1 MFLKRFKN
9 GFNMGTKINKVLC
22 KGAYIK
28 YAGGGG
34 RRDLQIFQKMFRSPG
49 DHRPKYFMT
58 H

>member
-1 MFLKRFKN
+1 
-9 GFNMGTKINKVLC
+9 MGTKINKVLC

-34 RRDLQIFQKMFRSPG
+34 QRDLQIFQKMFRSPG